1 MIKFAARLLAIMALI
16 TLHSIVR
23 AQDQPF
29 ISSMFTDNMVLQRN
43 IKAPV
48 WGWTTPG
55 SVVKVTFNGKSTSVK
70 ADDKGKWL
78 ARVGPLPA
86 GGPYTMT
93 VAGKQ
98 TVTLN
103 NILMGDVWICSGQSN
118 MEFGIGNS
126 NNAQQEIESA
136 NYPQI
141 RLFTVAKKVALV
153 PQTTC
158 SGHWDVCTPDTVR
171 AGGWNGFTA
180 VGYFFGRDLYDK
192 LHVPI
197 GLIHTSWGG
206 TIAEAWTSAEALNAL
221 PDFVDSVSRRA
232 GEGPGSCPGSPSRRQ
247 PQHLNCALQ
256 RNDCAYRAPCYQG
269 GDSWYQRRVRM
280 PGRAF
285 QYRSLLPTMIKDWRA
300 RFDVGDFPFYI
311 VQLAN
316 FTDVKPDPG
325 DSDWAE
331 LREAQLMTAETLP
344 NTWLAITTDIG
355 DAKDIHPKDK
365 QDVGKRLA
373 LASLARDYGVKGEYS
388 GPIYKSMEKVMGGI
402 RLNFDHVGT
411 GLMAKD
417 GDTLKGFAIAGEDKK
432 WVWADAKIMRNSIIV
447 SSAQVK
453 KPVAVRYAWANN
465 PVANLYNKEGLPAS
479 SFRTDDWPG
488 VTVNNKSR
496 RRGQCARARKP

>member
-1 MIKFAARLLAIMALI
+1 MNAMIKFAVRLIAVIAVI
-16 TLHSIVR
+16 SLHSAAR
-23 AQDQPF
+23 AQDADHPF
-29 ISSMFTDNMVLQRN
+29 VSSMFTDNMVLQRG
-43 IKAPV
+43 IRAPV

-55 SVVKVTFNGKSTSVK
+55 AAVKVTLDGRSSTAK
-70 ADDKGKWL
+70 ADSTGKWL

-86 GGPYTMT
+86 GGPYTLT
-93 VAGKQ
+93 VAGKE
-98 TVTLN
+98 TVTFN

-118 MEFGIGNS
+118 MEFGIGNA
-126 NNAQQEIESA
+126 NNAQAEIQSA

-158 SGHWDVCTPDTVR
+158 VGHWDVCTPDTVR

-180 VGYFFGRDLYDK
+180 VGYFFGRELYNK
-192 LHVPI
+192 LHIPI

-206 TIAEAWTSAEALNAL
+206 TIAEAWTSPEALNAL
-221 PDFVDSVSRRA
+221 PDFTERVSEVQQRA
-232 GEGPGSCPGSPSRRQ
+232 KDPAQVASPGNNPNISTVLYNGMI
-247 PQHLNCALQ
+247 
-256 RNDCAYRAPCYQG
+256 APIVPFAIKGAIWYQG
-269 GDSWYQRRVRM
+269 ESNA
-280 PGRAF
+280 GRAY

-316 FTDVKPDPG
+316 FTAVNPNPG

-344 NTWLAITTDIG
+344 HTWLAVTTDIG
-355 DAKDIHPKDK
+355 DAADIHPKDK

-373 LASLARDYGVKGEYS
+373 LASLGRDYGVKGEYS
-388 GPIYKSMEKVMGGI
+388 GPIYKSMEKVLGGI
-402 RLNFDHVGT
+402 RVSFDHVGT
-411 GLMAKD
+411 GLMAKE
-417 GDTLKGFAIAGEDKK
+417 GELKGFAIAGEDKK
-432 WVWADAKIMRNSIIV
+432 WVWADAKIVGKSIIV
-447 SSAQVK
+447 SSPKVD
-453 KPVAVRYAWANN
+453 KPMAVRYAWANN

-488 VTVNNKSR
+488 VTVNNK
-496 RRGQCARARKP
+496 